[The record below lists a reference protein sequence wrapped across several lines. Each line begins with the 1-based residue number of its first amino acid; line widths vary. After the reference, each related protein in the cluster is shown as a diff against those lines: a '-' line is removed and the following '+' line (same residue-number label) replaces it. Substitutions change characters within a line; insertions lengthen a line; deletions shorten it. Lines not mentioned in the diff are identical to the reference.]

1 VRSSI
6 ERLCAVSIALCL
18 LTACPNTR
26 KATAPAAVPMSID
39 LDDGAL
45 HVDRVASASTPIS
58 RQQAATDFVETYTK
72 TSGPV
77 VPIFGL
83 VTTRVTPY
91 RGQQHPPRNLK
102 RALSWVYVGHQGD
115 VVEHNCGPGY
125 IPQSPAPG
133 ASKAWVV
140 IIDAMT
146 GKGYVYEGR
155 GTQECAPLFQPE
167 LFGTARSLSVPWTF
181 SGHELRVRV
190 PPCGQYAS
198 AHFRAR
204 TVATAFVP
212 IGPCRKKATVFVLD
226 TGRARPQQHAALGVD
241 CYGVSDPAFPRPSDC
256 LPGNAS

>member
-1 VRSSI
+1 MI
-6 ERLCAVSIALCL
+6 GLCV
-18 LTACPNTR
+18 LTACPHAR
-26 KATAPAAVPMSID
+26 KSTTLPTAPTTID
-39 LDDGAL
+39 LDGGAL
-45 HVDRVASASTPIS
+45 HVDRVASVSTPIS

-72 TSGPV
+72 ASGPV
-77 VPIFGL
+77 VPILGL

-91 RGQQHPPRNLK
+91 KGQLHPPRNLK
-102 RALSWVYVGHQGD
+102 RVLSWVYVGHPGQILD
-115 VVEHNCGPGY
+115 RHCAPGY

-133 ASKAWVV
+133 ASNAWVV

-167 LFGTARSLSVPWTF
+167 LFAISRSLSVPWTF
-181 SGHELRVRV
+181 SGHELRIRV
-190 PPCGQYAS
+190 PPCGQYGS

-204 TVATAFVP
+204 TIAIAFVP

-241 CYGVSDPAFPRPSDC
+241 CYSVSDPAFPRPSECRPSD
-256 LPGNAS
+256 AS